1 MTACV
6 GSALSKINNS
16 KKTLRPT
23 TCIPS
28 AHVPLTTCAKETC
41 QLASNEH
48 KEQASYR
55 LAKPFFRLPVAA
67 LHSQTEAGPGNPGL
81 RAIPHY
87 LPTAIAAQ

>member
-1 MTACV
+1 V
-6 GSALSKINNS
+6 VRDRGVALDDGVRRFRTFENQQR
-16 KKTLRPT
+16 TQGTGL
-23 TCIPS
+23 
-28 AHVPLTTCAKETC
+28 L
-41 QLASNEH
+41 
-48 KEQASYR
+48 R